1 MMLYAPDIA
10 QIFDMEFN
18 KPFAVRH
25 FNNENDLIGFFF
37 FDPDKGLRNAS
48 NNDVSKNVL
57 LKLLDG
63 EYYIDKDTKLEVKKE
78 KFKPRVGERYWYIPL
93 PSHTEKS
100 AIYGGAGSF
109 ERSLGRN
116 FFRTRED
123 ARKGKKEI
131 IAQYESFQKEC
142 GKYIQDKKR
151 LEAFF
156 VD

>member
-1 MMLYAPDIA
+1 MSYANDIA
-10 QIFDMEFN
+10 LMLTVEPNQT
-18 KPFAVRH
+18 FAVRR
-25 FNNENDLIGFFF
+25 FNRKNDLIGFFF
-37 FDPDKGLRNAS
+37 FDPNKGLCNAS

-57 LKLLDG
+57 LKLLDE
-63 EYYIDKDTKLEVKKE
+63 EYYVDKETKPEAKVE

-100 AIYGGAGSF
+100 AIFGSTKSF
-109 ERSLGRN
+109 EQSLSIN
-116 FFRTRED
+116 FFRTRDE

>member
-1 MMLYAPDIA
+1 MSYANDIA
-10 QIFDMEFN
+10 LMLTVEPNQT
-18 KPFAVRH
+18 FAVRR
-25 FNNENDLIGFFF
+25 FNRKNDLVGFFF
-37 FDPDKGLRNAS
+37 FDPNKGLCNAS

-57 LKLLDG
+57 LKLLDE
-63 EYYIDKDTKLEVKKE
+63 EYYVDKETKPEAKVE

-100 AIYGGAGSF
+100 AIFGSTKSF
-109 ERSLGRN
+109 EQSLSSN
-116 FFRTRED
+116 FFRTREE

-131 IAQYESFQKEC
+131 IAQYESFQKDC